1 MDGVRLNID
10 SAEGAREA
18 FRSLMD
24 GAKRQRPHARL
35 DGVLVS
41 PMLDGGVETILGI
54 HRDPVFGPVVM
65 FGLGGVLV
73 EVLDDVSFRVAPF
86 HEDEARRMVL
96 QLKGSAILE
105 GVRGRGPYDLQALF
119 TALARLS
126 QFAAAHA
133 DTIESVDINPF
144 LVLPEGRGAI
154 ALDALAIPKTHSA
167 RV

>member
-1 MDGVRLNID
+1 
-10 SAEGAREA
+10 
-18 FRSLMD
+18 
-24 GAKRQRPHARL
+24 
-35 DGVLVS
+35 
-41 PMLDGGVETILGI
+41 
-54 HRDPVFGPVVM
+54 
-65 FGLGGVLV
+65 
-73 EVLDDVSFRVAPF
+73 
-86 HEDEARRMVL
+86 MVL

-144 LVLPEGRGAI
+144 LVLPECRGAI
-154 ALDALAIPKTHSA
+154 ALDALVIPKTHSA